1 MRQPPVLRMIKGVPQ
16 VQQVHGDHQRRA
28 VIEQQAV
35 AARQRKERTAK
46 FYRQINRVEQKV
58 C

>member
-1 MRQPPVLRMIKGVPQ
+1 MIKGVPQ